1 MFSPF
6 FPWCRGEGQHGE
18 LKSNIKSNKVAMIPF
33 SAIPVNLEKVL
44 PPLAGALSV
53 DGATLASY
61 HGHPGPGI

>member
-1 MFSPF
+1 
-6 FPWCRGEGQHGE
+6 
-18 LKSNIKSNKVAMIPF
+18 MIPF
-33 SAIPVNLEKVL
+33 SAIPVNLEKAL